1 MATYIIKVRTGA
13 RRQMVE
19 ITNDVQRV
27 VDQSGVED
35 GVATVYCPHTTAA
48 VTINEN
54 ADPDVKRD
62 ILDFVGR
69 LVPKEAGFQHAE
81 GNSDSHI
88 LAVLT
93 GPSTQ
98 VIVARER
105 LALGRWQG
113 VYLCEF
119 DGPRERE
126 IWVNVK

>member
-1 MATYIIKVRTGA
+1 MATYNIKVRTGA

-19 ITNDVQRV
+19 ITNDVQRI
-27 VDQSGVED
+27 VDESGVAD
-35 GVATVYCPHTTAA
+35 GIATVYCPHTTAA

-62 ILDFVGR
+62 VMDFLGR
-69 LVPKEAGFQHAE
+69 LIPQEAGFRHVE

-88 LAVLT
+88 MAVLT

-98 VIVARER
+98 VIVMRER

-113 VYLCEF
+113 IYLCEF

-126 IWVNVK
+126 VWVNVR